1 MKKNYIILPF
11 YNDWRSLKKVLA
23 NLDRSLK
30 NEKSD
35 NNIVIVNDCS
45 LRTFKKDKKYKS
57 FKSFKVLDLK
67 KNVGSQKAIFF
78 GLKYLQKKI
87 RNKKKDIIISVLDS
101 DGEDNPFKL
110 KQMINLASNKKGFF
124 IFASRKARTEGI
136 IFRFIN
142 QLRLIITY
150 FLTGKFINVGNFSS
164 FSSSILSQILSN
176 DNLYLAYSSGVL
188 KNYNKF
194 YFLNIKKN
202 KRYYDNSKVNLKFL
216 IIHSLNI
223 LAVFY
228 KNVLFRSLLL
238 ILLTA
243 IFLKNLKIKI
253 FIMSVLIILNIILII
268 KSYSVKIQKKGLST
282 ICNLNNS

>member
-23 NLDRSLK
+23 NLDQSLK
-30 NEKSD
+30 NEKSE
-35 NNIVIVNDCS
+35 NNIVVVNDFS
-45 LRTFKKDKKYKS
+45 LKTFKKDKKYKS
-57 FKSFKVLDLK
+57 FKNFKVLDLK

-87 RNKKKDIIISVLDS
+87 RNKTNDVIISVLDS

-110 KQMINLASNKKGFF
+110 KQMINLASRKKGLFV
-124 IFASRKARTEGI
+124 FASRKARTEGI
-136 IFRFIN
+136 IFRLIN
-142 QLRLIITY
+142 QLRLVITY
-150 FLTGKFINVGNFSS
+150 LLTGKFINVGNFSS
-164 FSSSILSQILSN
+164 FPSSILNQILSN
-176 DNLYLAYSSGVL
+176 NNLYLAYSSGVL

-223 LAVFY
+223 IAVFY
-228 KNVLFRSLLL
+228 KNVLLRSFLL
-238 ILLTA
+238 ILLVTV
-243 IFLKNLKIKI
+243 FLKNFKLKI
-253 FIMSVLIILNIILII
+253 FIFSILIILNIILII